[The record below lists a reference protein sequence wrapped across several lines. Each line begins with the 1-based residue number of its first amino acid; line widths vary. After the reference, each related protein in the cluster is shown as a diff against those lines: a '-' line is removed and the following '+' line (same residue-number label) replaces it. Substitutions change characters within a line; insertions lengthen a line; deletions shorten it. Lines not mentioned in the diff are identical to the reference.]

1 MALYLTEN
9 ATGTND
15 RATVEAVVERLSP
28 TAQEAGGCLLDVQV
42 SVDLGRIFFV
52 AEDVDPSR
60 LEAGIAD
67 LGVERTTPAL
77 VRLVGATVEAVR
89 ARAGGPASYL
99 VEWDFPTGLDMDTYL
114 ARKKEK
120 APLYAKV
127 PEVAFLRTYV
137 REDMGKCLC
146 LYDAPDDEAVIR
158 ARQAVSSPST
168 ACTASPARAIRRHRG
183 SGHDRRAGVRG
194 RRAAG
199 RGHRRVLLGA
209 RQGGR

>member
-1 MALYLTEN
+1 MALYLTEI

-28 TAQEAGGCLLDVQV
+28 TAQEAGGRLLDVQV
-42 SVDLGRIFFV
+42 SEDLGRIFFV
-52 AEDVDPSR
+52 AEDGDPSR

-67 LGVERTTPAL
+67 LGVERTIPAL

-99 VEWDFPTGLDMDTYL
+99 VEWDFPAGLDMDTYL

-137 REDMGKCLC
+137 REDMGKCIC
-146 LYDAPDDEAVIR
+146 LYDAPDDEAVVR
-158 ARQAVSSPST
+158 ARQAVSTPIDRLHRL
-168 ACTASPARAIRRHRG
+168 ASSSDSAL
-183 SGHDRRAGVRG
+183 S
-194 RRAAG
+194 
-199 RGHRRVLLGA
+199 
-209 RQGGR
+209 RQRP